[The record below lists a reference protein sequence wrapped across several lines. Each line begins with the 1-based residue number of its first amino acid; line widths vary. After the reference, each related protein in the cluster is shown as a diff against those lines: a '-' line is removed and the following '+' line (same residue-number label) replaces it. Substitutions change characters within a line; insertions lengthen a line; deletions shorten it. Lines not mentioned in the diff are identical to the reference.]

1 MKTENEQLA
10 DKILF
15 GLEKS
20 HQNLIAEKRRRNEEL
35 IILRGNRIVRVQP

>member
-10 DKILF
+10 DRILF

-20 HQNLIAEKRRRNEEL
+20 YQNLIAEKRRKNEDLIVLRN
-35 IILRGNRIVRVQP
+35 NRIIRIQP